1 MSEELLAHKV
11 VGLNHTLHI
20 ALQTGWNAIWMQT
33 RNASNLV
40 NADSDTH
47 EQMLREGEKPQV
59 LDVEFR
65 GLNGTKRPVD
75 ARR

>member
-33 RNASNLV
+33 RNARNLV

-65 GLNGTKRPVD
+65 GLNGTKRPAD
-75 ARR
+75 AQR